1 MWKNRK
7 IKDPKRSEEITKWC
21 HQHKEEAYKKFYAW
35 LDDKVEDEKN
45 LTLIK

>member
-7 IKDPKRSEEITKWC
+7 IKDQKRSEEITKQG
-21 HQHKEEAYKKFYAW
+21 HEHKQEAYKKFYAW

-45 LTLIK
+45 LILIK